1 MSMADAS
8 SLDGVLI
15 INKAPDMTSAEVVA
29 AVKKLLPARK
39 VGHAG
44 TLDPFATGVLV
55 CCINRATRL
64 ARFFLE
70 GKKTYRAVLQL
81 GIETDTQDVTGT
93 IVATGDAAA
102 VTNQQIER
110 VCRQFEGEY
119 WQSPPRYSALKHHG
133 KPLYRYAREGEPIQ
147 KPPRRVEIKTIRLQS
162 VRSPLV
168 RFEVDCS
175 AGTYIRTLCYDI
187 GKALGCGGHLKE
199 LVRLESSRFTLQEAI
214 SLFEL
219 QRAAADGNA
228 AERIISMESALRS
241 MPGITAN
248 KALTADVKHG
258 RVVYKNEILPSTE
271 HNREGLVKIV
281 DEHQHLIAV
290 LGFRKQ
296 RQEMQ
301 YHCVFN

>member
-8 SLDGVLI
+8 RLDGVLI
-15 INKAPDMTSAEVVA
+15 INKAPDMTSADVVA

-70 GKKTYRAVLQL
+70 GKKTYRAVLHL
-81 GIETDTQDVTGT
+81 GIETDTQDATGT

-102 VTNQQIER
+102 VANHQIEQ

-168 RFEVDCS
+168 RFEVDCG
-175 AGTYIRTLCYDI
+175 AGTYIRTLCHDM

-199 LVRLESSRFTLQEAI
+199 LVRLESSRFTLEESI

-241 MPGITAN
+241 IPGITAN

-281 DEHQHLIAV
+281 DEHRHLIAV

-296 RQEMQ
+296 R
-301 YHCVFN
+301 